1 MEKDKKAFR
10 LVDPE
15 GGLPEI
21 YSNHVALG
29 STRDDIRIRF
39 GQIIPLES
47 RMVDAA
53 FEWPEGNAKN
63 IAGAVPGVVTERV
76 AVTVSWQQ
84 AKRLS
89 QLLADAVTENEGRK
103 QPTTPH
109 ERQRS
114 RATAEAPE

>member
-1 MEKDKKAFR
+1 MSKDKKPFR

-47 RMVDAA
+47 QVIDAA
-53 FEWPEGNAKN
+53 FEWPEGFNAKD
-63 IAGAVPGVVTERV
+63 IAGVVPGVVTGRV

-89 QLLADAVTENEGRK
+89 QLLADAVTDNEGRK

-109 ERQRS
+109 EKS
-114 RATAEAPE
+114 

>member
-1 MEKDKKAFR
+1 MLGRRAAGTTMSKDKKPFR

-47 RMVDAA
+47 QVIDAA
-53 FEWPEGNAKN
+53 FEWPEGFNAKD
-63 IAGAVPGVVTERV
+63 IAGVVPGVVTGRSEERRV
-76 AVTVSWQQ
+76 G
-84 AKRLS
+84 K
-89 QLLADAVTENEGRK
+89 EC
-103 QPTTPH
+103 
-109 ERQRS
+109 RS
-114 RATAEAPE
+114 R

>member
-1 MEKDKKAFR
+1 MEKDHKKAFR

-29 STRDDIRIRF
+29 STRDDIRIQF
-39 GQIIPLES
+39 GQIIPLKS

-53 FEWPEGNAKN
+53 FERPEGNAKDLTGV
-63 IAGAVPGVVTERV
+63 APGVVAERV
-76 AVTVSWQQ
+76 AVTVSYPQ
-84 AKRLS
+84 AERLS
-89 QLLADAVTENEGRK
+89 QLLADAVSEGRK

-109 ERQRS
+109 EKS
-114 RATAEAPE
+114 